1 MILIIQIWTNL
12 TFSNL
17 NVNFCSNYRYDTRGE
32 DKSYEEAR
40 HWSDDKVLTGRAF
53 FRGDHDPGRL
63 ILDNVGA
70 KDQGVYKCRVDFR
83 KAPTRI
89 SNVNLNVIGEKT
101 WRKQLENLRKTFFF
115 LPSVWLLIKL
125 CGQTICEYVNLNVI
139 GETEKKLEENFVLAS
154 LPQWGHNNGIKTYE
168 NFCIPG
174 ISRDFSFFRIF
185 WRIKIDLEKEF

>member
-1 MILIIQIWTNL
+1 MILVIHYSYVRHLRWGQKLQRGQALVWWQNFDIWTNL

-17 NVNFCSNYRYDTRGE
+17 NNNFCSNYRYDTRGE

-101 WRKQLENLRKTFFF
+101 WRKQLENLRKTNFF
-115 LPSVWLLIKL
+115 LLTLSLI
-125 CGQTICEYVNLNVI
+125 
-139 GETEKKLEENFVLAS
+139 A
-154 LPQWGHNNGIKTYE
+154 
-168 NFCIPG
+168 
-174 ISRDFSFFRIF
+174 
-185 WRIKIDLEKEF
+185 

>member
-1 MILIIQIWTNL
+1 M
-12 TFSNL
+12 FSNL
-17 NVNFCSNYRYDTRGE
+17 NIKFCPNYRYDPRGE

-101 WRKQLENLRKTFFF
+101 WRKQLENLKKT
-115 LPSVWLLIKL
+115 SS
-125 CGQTICEYVNLNVI
+125 Y
-139 GETEKKLEENFVLAS
+139 
-154 LPQWGHNNGIKTYE
+154 PQ
-168 NFCIPG
+168 CDC
-174 ISRDFSFFRIF
+174 S
-185 WRIKIDLEKEF
+185 

>member
-101 WRKQLENLRKTFFF
+101 WRKQLENLRKTFF
-115 LPSVWLLIKL
+115 LLTLSVIAHKIMGSNYLWKCQLKRHRWDWEKTWGKL
-125 CGQTICEYVNLNVI
+125 CACFIASVRCCPQDIMGSKYMKTFVS
-139 GETEKKLEENFVLAS
+139 LEF
-154 LPQWGHNNGIKTYE
+154 YE
-168 NFCIPG
+168 IFP
-174 ISRDFSFFRIF
+174 SFESFE
-185 WRIKIDLEKEF
+185 D

>member
-101 WRKQLENLRKTFFF
+101 VRKLKENFF

-125 CGQTICEYVNLNVI
+125 WGQTICEYVNLSHRWDW
-139 GETEKKLEENFVLAS
+139 GKTWGKLCACFIASVSCCPQDIMGSKYMKTFVSLEFHEIFPSFESFEE
-154 LPQWGHNNGIKTYE
+154 
-168 NFCIPG
+168 
-174 ISRDFSFFRIF
+174 
-185 WRIKIDLEKEF
+185 

>member
-1 MILIIQIWTNL
+1 MILIIQIWTNV

-17 NVNFCSNYRYDTRGE
+17 NIKFCPNYRYDPRGE

-115 LPSVWLLIKL
+115 LPSVWLLKKL
-125 CGQTICEYVNLNVI
+125 WGQTICENVNLNV
-139 GETEKKLEENFVLAS
+139 N
-154 LPQWGHNNGIKTYE
+154 
-168 NFCIPG
+168 
-174 ISRDFSFFRIF
+174 
-185 WRIKIDLEKEF
+185 

>member
-12 TFSNL
+12 SFSNL
-17 NVNFCSNYRYDTRGE
+17 NNVNFFSNYRYDTRGE

-89 SNVNLNVIGEKT
+89 SNVNLNVIGEKN
-101 WRKQLENLRKTFFF
+101 LEKT
-115 LPSVWLLIKL
+115 V
-125 CGQTICEYVNLNVI
+125 QTIYVNLNI
-139 GETEKKLEENFVLAS
+139 IEENFV
-154 LPQWGHNNGIKTYE
+154 QWGHNGIKIQNIRKLLYRWNYT
-168 NFCIPG
+168 
-174 ISRDFSFFRIF
+174 RFFLLSNLF
-185 WRIKIDLEKEF
+185 EV